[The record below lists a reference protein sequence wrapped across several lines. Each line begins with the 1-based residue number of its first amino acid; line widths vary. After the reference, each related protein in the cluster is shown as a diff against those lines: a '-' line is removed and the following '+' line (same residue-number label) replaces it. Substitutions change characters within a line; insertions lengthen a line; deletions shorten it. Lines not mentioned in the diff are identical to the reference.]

1 MEKELKT
8 QRRARTNMTKNVN
21 KYSLHKRVWEELWA
35 GGGGGGVT
43 SNDIMYKQQ
52 DIFGHI
58 SSRYSEYH
66 RLYLYKKVVKN
77 KHLYS

>member
-35 GGGGGGVT
+35 GGGDGLHQMT
-43 SNDIMYKQQ
+43 MYKQQ

>member
-1 MEKELKT
+1 
-8 QRRARTNMTKNVN
+8 MTKNVN
-21 KYSLHKRVWEELWA
+21 KYSLHKCVWEELRV
-35 GGGGGGVT
+35 GGGWVT
-43 SNDIMYKQQ
+43 LNDIMYKQQ